1 MGLSLDFF
9 VLYSSA
15 ASLIGS
21 AGQASHVS
29 ANAYLDSLAHH
40 RRCLGLPAQTI
51 NWGPWSEVGSAASE
65 KTRSHLELHGIGIIN
80 PDAGLAALDRIM
92 QCPDL
97 TQVGVVPVDWSQM
110 ARHVPASDRLLVDL
124 LPKSQDVERASTKKL
139 TEGEWRKQLRDLPSG
154 AREAALV
161 SMLQHELGR
170 VLGFSSNELP
180 AIDRGIFDLGIDS
193 LMSVELKNRLVRN
206 LGVEI
211 PSTLLFQYPTISAL
225 APKLIESME
234 NREQEQSPHEESQSP
249 RVSLNRS
256 AVDRIPPEDRKE
268 VESELEALERLLG
281 DHEKP

>member
-1 MGLSLDFF
+1 
-9 VLYSSA
+9 
-15 ASLIGS
+15 
-21 AGQASHVS
+21 
-29 ANAYLDSLAHH
+29 
-40 RRCLGLPAQTI
+40 
-51 NWGPWSEVGSAASE
+51 
-65 KTRSHLELHGIGIIN
+65 
-80 PDAGLAALDRIM
+80 
-92 QCPDL
+92 
-97 TQVGVVPVDWSQM
+97 M